1 MISIDLKALVGKLNE
16 STRIALEGAAGLCL
30 SRTHYNVEIE
40 HWLIK
45 LLENSDSDINAVLK
59 KYEVN
64 PGRLLQQLNTELD
77 RIRAGNHLAHAP

>member
-59 KYEVN
+59 KYEVTIYYEFL
-64 PGRLLQQLNTELD
+64 G
-77 RIRAGNHLAHAP
+77 